1 MKGDAQPC
9 RQNAAAASPVPRRD
23 DFAVRWSHS
32 LCTFPDIQRRA
43 TWPLFA
49 GDVCTRRSPGS
60 PTRSEPR
67 GPINFDVDRR
77 DAPAANYASGEQH
90 HPWRC
95 GGPILAFD
103 PRSTSSWRWAAR
115 SGFLTHPD
123 HGNATPFAKPFR
135 ACLDCKSESPARGKR
150 GSQRRLRGEPRGGRA
165 NRLVNRYL
173 AQVRFRGISPQRIWF
188 RGLWRKPGQ
197 RFAVCGRNAF
207 SEALGPIERAHMC
220 DCYFKPLTA
229 TMLNFAYFSPIFSA
243 A

>member
-1 MKGDAQPC
+1 MSMGKNRSASRHTKAGGRIGSGGGATSNKVKNVREATRLKPRVRAANTTAVAQYGTMQGHHATREGDL
-9 RQNAAAASPVPRRD
+9 PVKRDPRRD

-95 GGPILAFD
+95 AGPFLLLIHALRRVGAG
-103 PRSTSSWRWAAR
+103 PHAR
-115 SGFLTHPD
+115 DS
-123 HGNATPFAKPFR
+123 
-135 ACLDCKSESPARGKR
+135 
-150 GSQRRLRGEPRGGRA
+150 
-165 NRLVNRYL
+165 
-173 AQVRFRGISPQRIWF
+173 
-188 RGLWRKPGQ
+188 
-197 RFAVCGRNAF
+197 
-207 SEALGPIERAHMC
+207 
-220 DCYFKPLTA
+220 
-229 TMLNFAYFSPIFSA
+229 
-243 A
+243 